1 MNGCADQRRKRIS
14 SANVILF
21 LLLNGVSW
29 HKYSPSL
36 MKLSSLRICLRCFLV
51 WRDCLSVGERSYLQ
65 QFLPQGVD
73 VELVVQQLLGGEN
86 FHFGS
91 PFLDWPKSCAVEK
104 EKSQRPLLPQENAVN
119 VGVKARKRDKLPK
132 LSVQQS
138 DGAKYGKR
146 YSHRNKD
153 VINSLERE
161 LKDKLNAENSL
172 QKHDVEL
179 DLRKND
185 QESLNPNQ
193 RGDLAPDWPGK
204 TG

>member
-1 MNGCADQRRKRIS
+1 MIGLREGAEHTFS
-14 SANVILF
+14 HVYANY
-21 LLLNGVSW
+21 LLIFFP
-29 HKYSPSL
+29 YF
-36 MKLSSLRICLRCFLV
+36 KLLKFLV
-51 WRDCLSVGERSYLQ
+51 
-65 QFLPQGVD
+65 
-73 VELVVQQLLGGEN
+73 
-86 FHFGS
+86 HFR
-91 PFLDWPKSCAVEK
+91 PKSCAVEK

>member
-1 MNGCADQRRKRIS
+1 M
-14 SANVILF
+14 
-21 LLLNGVSW
+21 
-29 HKYSPSL
+29 
-36 MKLSSLRICLRCFLV
+36 
-51 WRDCLSVGERSYLQ
+51 
-65 QFLPQGVD
+65 
-73 VELVVQQLLGGEN
+73 
-86 FHFGS
+86 
-91 PFLDWPKSCAVEK
+91 
-104 EKSQRPLLPQENAVN
+104 LPQENAVN